1 MKILIVEDE
10 NLVADALAIQLN
22 EIGYSDISFAKN
34 FSEIKNILT
43 SVEIGLILMDIGLKE
58 SNLDGIQIAEKITE
72 SYLIPIIFLS
82 AYSDNFT
89 LSRIKKVPFANYLVK
104 PSSTRQLYVSI
115 NNAIEFSKTLSNT
128 FNASHSEC
136 PLYQKDNSFYIKSNN
151 SYIKVKTDQIL
162 WIKSVRGGIE
172 FHLINEKTKML
183 TASIAS
189 FLRQFHHQSLLRVH
203 RSYVINKTKV
213 VAIQDKNL
221 VIGDDNF
228 NKTIPVGQNYKQIFE
243 LHFKTLKSD

>member
-10 NLVADALAIQLN
+10 NLVASALANQLN
-22 EIGYSDISFAKN
+22 ELDYFDICFAQKY
-34 FSEIKNILT
+34 SEIDEILKST
-43 SVEIGLILMDIGLKE
+43 ELNLIFMDIGLKE
-58 SNLDGIQIAEKITE
+58 SNLDGIQIAEKIFE

-82 AYSDNFT
+82 AYSDDFT

-115 NNAIEFSKTLSNT
+115 NNAIEFNKTISNS
-128 FNASHSEC
+128 FDASGMEC
-136 PLYQKDNSFYIKSNN
+136 PLLHRDNYFYLKSGNA
-151 SYIKVKTDQIL
+151 YVKISTDQIL

-183 TASIAS
+183 TASITS
-189 FLRQFHHQSLLRVH
+189 FLRQFQHQSLIRVH

-221 VIGDDNF
+221 IISDGNF
-228 NKTIPVGQNYKQIFE
+228 NKTVPVGQSYKQIFE
-243 LHFKTLKSD
+243 SNFRTLKSD